1 MESPLLPLPPDE
13 LGPLLLVHLER
24 VVRDVGLRD
33 DPQHL
38 HPVGEHLL
46 GDQVQGQHVLR
57 QGEVDLQDLLLD
69 ADRVLALVID
79 QLCDNSISRM
89 KQFYAL
95 LAKLIETH
103 S

>member
-33 DPQHL
+33 DTQHL

-46 GDQVQGQHVLR
+46 GDQVQGQHVVR
-57 QGEVDLQDLLLD
+57 QGEVNLVDLLD
-69 ADRVLALVID
+69 DNRILALVID
-79 QLCDNSISRM
+79 QLCDNSTSRM
-89 KQFYAL
+89 KQFDTL
-95 LAKLIETH
+95 LVKLSGTH
-103 S
+103 N